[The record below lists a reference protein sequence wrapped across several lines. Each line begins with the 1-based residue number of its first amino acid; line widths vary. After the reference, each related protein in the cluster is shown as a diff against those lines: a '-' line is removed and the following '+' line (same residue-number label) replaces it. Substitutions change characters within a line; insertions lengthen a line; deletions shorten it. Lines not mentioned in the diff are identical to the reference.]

1 VYVVGL
7 QEASVISLGDTSVDL
22 PPSAQRRG
30 TCAKRAVR
38 TGLFLALALPTT
50 GRSAPW
56 WQPQR
61 VLLQA
66 GQAFDPPSVRFA
78 EFAGVAVA
86 RDMRLAGR
94 LGGSV
99 ELYPL
104 LVFNQTRTDHFT
116 RERVAASALS
126 TLLTFDI
133 GARQGSWG
141 LRVEAGSGLFYG
153 YRPVPAAGSG
163 FNFYD
168 QLGACLVHRIASERA
183 ISLGYRYLHIS
194 NLDLAGSTN
203 PGLTFHTAV
212 AAFDW

>member
-1 VYVVGL
+1 M
-7 QEASVISLGDTSVDL
+7 
-22 PPSAQRRG
+22 
-30 TCAKRAVR
+30 
-38 TGLFLALALPTT
+38 ALALPTM

-56 WQPQR
+56 WLPQR
-61 VLLQA
+61 IFLQA

-78 EFAGVAVA
+78 EFTGLAVA
-86 RDMRLAGR
+86 RDLPLAGR

-104 LVFNQTRTDHFT
+104 LLFNETKADHVT

-126 TLLTFDI
+126 ILLTFDV
-133 GARQGSWG
+133 GGRQAPWG
-141 LRVEAGSGLFYG
+141 LRLEAGSGLFYG
-153 YRPVPAAGSG
+153 YRTVPAEGSR

-168 QLGACLVHRIASERA
+168 QLGGRLVRRIASERV
-183 ISLGYRYLHIS
+183 ISLGYRYAHIS
-194 NLDLAGSTN
+194 NLSLLGSSN

>member
-1 VYVVGL
+1 ML
-7 QEASVISLGDTSVDL
+7 LL
-22 PPSAQRRG
+22 
-30 TCAKRAVR
+30 AV
-38 TGLFLALALPTT
+38 ALPTT

-78 EFAGVAVA
+78 EFAGAAIA
-86 RDMRLAGR
+86 RDLRLAGR

-126 TLLTFDI
+126 TLLAFDV
-133 GARQGSWG
+133 GARQASWG

-153 YRPVPAAGSG
+153 YRPVPAAGSR

-168 QLGACLVHRIASERA
+168 QLGARLVHRIASERA
-183 ISLGYRYLHIS
+183 ISLGYRWLHVS
-194 NLDLAGSTN
+194 NFGLAGSSN
-203 PGLTFHTAV
+203 PGLSLHTAV

>member
-1 VYVVGL
+1 MRAGL
-7 QEASVISLGDTSVDL
+7 L
-22 PPSAQRRG
+22 
-30 TCAKRAVR
+30 
-38 TGLFLALALPTT
+38 LALTLPAA

-61 VLLQA
+61 VLLQG

-78 EFAGVAVA
+78 ECAGAAFA
-86 RDMRLAGR
+86 RDLHLAGR

-104 LVFNQTRTDHFT
+104 LVFNQTRTDHVT

-126 TLLTFDI
+126 TLFTFDI
-133 GARQGSWG
+133 GARRRSWG
-141 LRVEAGSGLFYG
+141 LRVDAGSGLFYG
-153 YRPVPAAGSG
+153 YRPVPAVGSR

-168 QLGACLVHRIASERA
+168 QLGARLVHRVANERA

-194 NLDLAGSTN
+194 NFGLAGSSN
-203 PGLTFHTAV
+203 PGLSVHTAV